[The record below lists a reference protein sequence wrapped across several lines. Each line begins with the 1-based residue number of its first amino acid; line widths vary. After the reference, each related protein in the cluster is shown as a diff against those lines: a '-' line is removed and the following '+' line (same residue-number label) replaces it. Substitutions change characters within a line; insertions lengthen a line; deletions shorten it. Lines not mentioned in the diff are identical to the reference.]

1 MTQKGLTLADVTST
15 APEYVENLYA
25 LGYNLYTSSNHKDAE
40 VVFQALCLYNHKDMR
55 FWMGLAGCRQANGNL
70 KGAIDAY
77 SMAGTV
83 ALMKDP
89 QPFLYAARC
98 YIQLGD
104 KENAIGALKGLVEI
118 GDVELAAVRRP
129 GGGVDRVRPR
139 ERERVRRER
148 GRLQPGELGSGHGVR
163 HGADRDAG
171 RIHAPGRRQ
180 LHQVQ

>member
-1 MTQKGLTLADVTST
+1 MAENTNELTADQLSIIMDGILKGLTLAEVTSLSS
-15 APEYVENLYA
+15 EYVENLYA
-25 LGYNLYTSSNHKDAE
+25 LGYNLYNSSEHKKAE

-83 ALMKDP
+83 ALLKDP

-104 KENAIGALKGLVEI
+104 KENAIGALKGLVEL
-118 GDVELAAVRRP
+118 GDSSNPA
-129 GGGVDRVRPR
+129 
-139 ERERVRRER
+139 
-148 GRLQPGELGSGHGVR
+148 
-163 HGADRDAG
+163 
-171 RIHAPGRRQ
+171 HARCHEKARA
-180 LHQVQ
+180 LLDLLEK

>member
-1 MTQKGLTLADVTST
+1 MAENVNELTADQLAIMMEGLQKGLTLADVTST
-15 APEYVENLYA
+15 TPEYVENLYA

-70 KGAIDAY
+70 RGAIDAY

-83 ALMKDP
+83 ALLKDP

-118 GDVELAAVRRP
+118 GDKNDPAHAQCHAKARALLELL
-129 GGGVDRVRPR
+129 DK
-139 ERERVRRER
+139 
-148 GRLQPGELGSGHGVR
+148 
-163 HGADRDAG
+163 
-171 RIHAPGRRQ
+171 
-180 LHQVQ
+180 